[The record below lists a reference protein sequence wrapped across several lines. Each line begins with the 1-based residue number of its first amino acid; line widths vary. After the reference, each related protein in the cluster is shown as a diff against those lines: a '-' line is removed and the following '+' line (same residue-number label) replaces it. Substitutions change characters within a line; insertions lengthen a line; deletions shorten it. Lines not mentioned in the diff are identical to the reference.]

1 VTSSEDPNQQIAI
14 QILDL
19 AEVYRPS
26 PRYWG
31 YKQASRAIRRH
42 PQFITELTDAQILKI
57 PGVGQATLRIVRE
70 ILNDGRSATV
80 ERAVAASGKAR
91 EIEQRAPLRQ
101 NFLSAAMVEKV
112 LREPKR
118 GAVKREEY
126 GGDFQMHSRGSDGSD
141 SVAQLARACMK
152 RGYRCMAVT
161 DHSYGLPIAGGM
173 SMEEM
178 RAQRAEVAALNKTFG
193 SDFRVFQG
201 VEANILIDGR
211 LDMQA
216 EELKTL
222 DLVVA
227 SPHSS
232 LRKTFDQTDRM
243 MAAVS
248 LPGVHILGHP
258 RGRIFN
264 SRLGVIA
271 DWPSVFKQAAKTG
284 VAIELDGDVSR
295 QDLDH
300 RIARAAKKAG
310 CVFALDSD
318 AHAGD
323 QLWMADYAIAHA
335 RLAGIPAE
343 RIVNCWPAD
352 KILEWAAR
360 AWER

>member
-1 VTSSEDPNQQIAI
+1 MTSSEDPNQQIAI

-42 PQFITELTDAQILKI
+42 PQFVTELTDAELLKI
-57 PGVGQATLRIVRE
+57 PGVGPATVRVVRE

-80 ERAVAASGKAR
+80 ERAIAASGKAR

-141 SVAQLARACMK
+141 TVAQLARACMK

-173 SMEEM
+173 SREEM
-178 RAQRAEVAALNKTFG
+178 RAQRAEVTALNRKFG
-193 SDFRVFQG
+193 SEFRVFHG

-211 LDMQA
+211 LDMQP
-216 EELKTL
+216 EELKKHAAELGL
-222 DLVVA
+222 DASAFGTCLDSLKYGERVRNGVA
-227 SPHSS
+227 EG
-232 LRKTFDQTDRM
+232 T
-243 MAAVS
+243 
-248 LPGVHILGHP
+248 
-258 RGRIFN
+258 
-264 SRLGVIA
+264 RLGVNSTPTIYVNGRMLSGA
-271 DWPSVFKQAAKTG
+271 QPYEVFVSV
-284 VAIELDGDVSR
+284 IDEELSR
-295 QDLDH
+295 G
-300 RIARAAKKAG
+300 K
-310 CVFALDSD
+310 
-318 AHAGD
+318 
-323 QLWMADYAIAHA
+323 
-335 RLAGIPAE
+335 
-343 RIVNCWPAD
+343 
-352 KILEWAAR
+352 
-360 AWER
+360 